1 MADLEYLSIGTVM
14 DMFTEKQNDDYDYA
28 YIATDEDIR
37 RL

>member
-14 DMFTEKQNDDYDYA
+14 DMFTEKQNDEFDYP
-28 YIATDEDIR
+28 YIATDDDIA